1 MVLTGVEPKLLHGKA
16 LRADVDLVL
25 VPVTV
30 ADTMNRPIVGL
41 RQQDFAVYEDNQPQ
55 HISFFSV
62 EDAPISVGALLDLSS
77 SMANKFV
84 TERAALEAF
93 FNNANAQDD
102 YFVVTFADQPRLLT
116 SAGDSMD
123 DIQQTLAAGIIP
135 AGHTALLDA
144 IYLATARMRSARYSR
159 RALLIISDGGDNHS
173 RYGLKDVRSLVEEA
187 NVEVYAIGIFDSMF
201 FRSFEEWM
209 GKRWL
214 GEITNVTGGQ
224 TVPAP
229 GLQKVPEI
237 AASLSRLMRS
247 QYVIGYR
254 PRNTARDGKWRKIK
268 VRVTP
273 SSGTLPIQV
282 HYKKGY
288 LASQ

>member
-1 MVLTGVEPKLLHGKA
+1 
-16 LRADVDLVL
+16 
-25 VPVTV
+25 
-30 ADTMNRPIVGL
+30 MNRPVVGL
-41 RQQDFAVYEDNQPQ
+41 GQQNFAVYEDNQPQ
-55 HISFFSV
+55 HISLFSA
-62 EDAPISVGALLDLSS
+62 EDAPISVGVLLDLSS

-116 SAGDSMD
+116 SAGDSMQ
-123 DIQQTLAAGIIP
+123 DIQQTLAAGIVP

-173 RYGLKDVRSLVEEA
+173 RYGLQDVRSLVEEA

-224 TVPAP
+224 TVPAA

-237 AASLSRLMRS
+237 AAGLSRLMRN
-247 QYVIGYR
+247 QYVLGYR
-254 PRNTARDGKWRKIK
+254 PSNTARDGKWRKIK

-273 SSGTLPIQV
+273 PSGALPVQA
-282 HYKKGY
+282 HFKKGY
-288 LASQ
+288 LASR